1 MSQPLP
7 DDRPAAASV
16 APTPRFLRHRPGL
29 LAVLGAT
36 LLGAALLAACGGG
49 SDAAAERTPSTL
61 TLVRIGVYDPAA
73 GGPAVVGAAEITAY
87 DAASRRLFVVN
98 GALGS
103 VDVLDLSAPA
113 SPRRVGALDLPVA
126 GGAANSV
133 AVHDGLVAVAVQAA
147 RKTDPGSVVFFRA
160 ADLGRLATV
169 GVGALPDML
178 AFTPD
183 GRRVVVA
190 NEGEPDGYG
199 QPDSADPEG
208 SISIIDVNRSG
219 SSVAPSVRT
228 AGFTAWDSRIDELR
242 GQGVRIYGPGATV
255 SRDLEPEYVTISED
269 GSTAWVTL
277 QENNAIATVDLAR
290 AQVTA
295 IRALALKDHRL
306 AGQGLDPSD
315 EDGGTDTNSGT
326 AAVKIGNWPVFGMPL
341 PDAIASYTVGGQT
354 YLVTAN
360 EGDARADWP
369 GFNEEVRVRAHC
381 SAGLDPA
388 VFGADAA
395 RLLFDSNLGRLRVTS
410 APNGNDTGKNA
421 AGQCTKLWAYGTRS
435 FTIWRASDLSR
446 VWDSGDQLEQRTQSL
461 ADIAFNASHDNNTR
475 DSRSPSKGPEPEGV
489 VLGRFGAKTFAF
501 VGLER
506 VGGVMV
512 YDVTAPSA
520 PLFVTYFNSRV
531 GATGDRGPEGLL
543 LIPGSQSPNGKP
555 LLVIGNEVSGTTAI
569 VQVNLID

>member
-1 MSQPLP
+1 
-7 DDRPAAASV
+7 
-16 APTPRFLRHRPGL
+16 
-29 LAVLGAT
+29 
-36 LLGAALLAACGGG
+36 
-49 SDAAAERTPSTL
+49 
-61 TLVRIGVYDPAA
+61 
-73 GGPAVVGAAEITAY
+73 
-87 DAASRRLFVVN
+87 
-98 GALGS
+98 
-103 VDVLDLSAPA
+103 
-113 SPRRVGALDLPVA
+113 VA

-160 ADLGRLATV
+160 ADLARLATV

-183 GRRVVVA
+183 GKRVVVA
-190 NEGEPDGYG
+190 NEGEPDSYG
-199 QPDSADPEG
+199 QPDSVDPEG

-228 AGFTAWDSRIDELR
+228 AGFGAWDARIDELR
-242 GQGVRIYGPGATV
+242 SQGVRIYGPGGTV

-269 GSTAWVTL
+269 GNTAWVTL
-277 QENNAIATVDLAR
+277 QENNAIATVDIAR

-341 PDAIASYTVGGQT
+341 PDAIASYTIDGQT

-410 APNGNDTGKNA
+410 TPNGNDTGKNA
-421 AGQCTKLWAYGTRS
+421 AGQCTKLLAYGTRS
-435 FTIWRASDLSR
+435 FTIWRASDLGR

-506 VGGVMV
+506 VGGVVV
-512 YDVTAPSA
+512 YDITVPST
-520 PLFVTYFNSRV
+520 PVFVTYFNARV
-531 GATGDRGPEGLL
+531 GTTGDLGPEGLL
-543 LIPGSQSPNGKP
+543 LIPASQSPNGKP

-569 VQVNLID
+569 VQINLID

>member
-1 MSQPLP
+1 
-7 DDRPAAASV
+7 
-16 APTPRFLRHRPGL
+16 L
-29 LAVLGAT
+29 LALLGVT
-36 LLGAALLAACGGG
+36 LLGATLLAACGGG
-49 SDAAAERTPSTL
+49 SDASTERTPSTL
-61 TLVRIGVYDPAA
+61 ALVRIGVYDPAA

-160 ADLGRLATV
+160 ADLARLATV

-183 GRRVVVA
+183 GKRVVVA
-190 NEGEPDGYG
+190 NEGEPDSYG
-199 QPDSADPEG
+199 QPDSVDPEG

-228 AGFTAWDSRIDELR
+228 AGFGAWDARIDELR
-242 GQGVRIYGPGATV
+242 SQGVRIYGPGGTV

-269 GSTAWVTL
+269 GNTAWVTL
-277 QENNAIATVDLAR
+277 QENNAIATVDIAR

-341 PDAIASYTVGGQT
+341 PDAIASYTIDGQT

-410 APNGNDTGKNA
+410 TPNGNDTGKNA
-421 AGQCTKLWAYGTRS
+421 AGQCTKLLAYGTRS
-435 FTIWRASDLSR
+435 FTIWRASDLGR

-506 VGGVMV
+506 VGGVVV
-512 YDVTAPSA
+512 YDITVPST
-520 PLFVTYFNSRV
+520 PVFVTYFNARV
-531 GATGDRGPEGLL
+531 GTTGDLGPEGLL
-543 LIPGSQSPNGKP
+543 LIPASQSPNGKP

-569 VQVNLID
+569 VQINLID

>member
-1 MSQPLP
+1 M
-7 DDRPAAASV
+7 
-16 APTPRFLRHRPGL
+16 
-29 LAVLGAT
+29 
-36 LLGAALLAACGGG
+36 
-49 SDAAAERTPSTL
+49 
-61 TLVRIGVYDPAA
+61 
-73 GGPAVVGAAEITAY
+73 
-87 DAASRRLFVVN
+87 N
-98 GALGS
+98 
-103 VDVLDLSAPA
+103 
-113 SPRRVGALDLPVA
+113 
-126 GGAANSV
+126 
-133 AVHDGLVAVAVQAA
+133 
-147 RKTDPGSVVFFRA
+147 
-160 ADLGRLATV
+160 
-169 GVGALPDML
+169 
-178 AFTPD
+178 
-183 GRRVVVA
+183 
-190 NEGEPDGYG
+190 
-199 QPDSADPEG
+199 
-208 SISIIDVNRSG
+208 
-219 SSVAPSVRT
+219 
-228 AGFTAWDSRIDELR
+228 
-242 GQGVRIYGPGATV
+242 
-255 SRDLEPEYVTISED
+255 LEF
-269 GSTAWVTL
+269 
-277 QENNAIATVDLAR
+277 
-290 AQVTA
+290 
-295 IRALALKDHRL
+295 HRL

-341 PDAIASYTVGGQT
+341 PDAIASYTVDGQT

-410 APNGNDTGKNA
+410 TPNGNDTGKNA

-520 PLFVTYFNSRV
+520 PVFVTYFNSRV
-531 GATGDRGPEGLL
+531 GTTGDLGPEGLL
-543 LIPGSQSPNGKP
+543 LIPASQSPNGKP

-569 VQVNLID
+569 VQINLID